1 MDVFQMSSAC
11 DYMQHSVSK
20 VRVCD
25 TCGDLGREYLLAS
38 CKKCTDGAQHTYCMC
53 VQLNKVPKSWTCE
66 ECMPREG
73 AGSSMQ
79 DTVQKVARRMKG
91 RLLEKQ
97 INHESIKGSKKIR
110 SPNDRKS
117 RTNDVSSTS
126 RSKLKRHGDPLKD
139 QEMKKTRAVEKS
151 FVAPSS
157 SKPCNNSLIVLAL
170 PCQVKTKSIKSIVC
184 SSPQKFCDY
193 QDKEKVPHACG
204 DREHVKSL
212 PRLGKSGWAR
222 KTSDIS
228 PEASNSQN
236 YSTLSRKKSPE
247 SSNSCNHS
255 TLGRKPPSKKFGE
268 LKLEETKSVTPPKL
282 TSYVVVKEEGLPYC
296 DYQDKGK
303 SSHACGDREHLRSL
317 AKLGKNGKAR
327 ATSDLSP
334 EASNSHNHSTLSS
347 KKSFKASNSPNHSTL
362 GKKPPSKKLRKVKL
376 EAAGSVSPP
385 KLSSYGIVKK
395 EVLPYCFGNGSLN
408 LGSQTKIARDKCSQ
422 LKSSSSKAANLKTKE
437 KSAKAGCLQ
446 KQKDGSNQ
454 VFHDNRKGKGKIG
467 NETISSGDGDT
478 LFSGS
483 SFRNFDVDS
492 SAKLDHRLQ
501 ASNFDTHKDT
511 DYLNEKKR
519 KESRQAEDPTEA
531 TTAIMEG
538 HAFDEW
544 SRLRDLALI
553 EATILSQSHLIP
565 EFHYSWLGKFQI
577 HSSEGIARTCDGFQA
592 HLSTCPSV
600 KVLEVVYKLPE
611 IIILEELP
619 RLRIWPSQ
627 FMGAQVTMENIDLHF
642 FAKDVNS
649 YNTYYSGLMT
659 YMTKHDLALKGNLD
673 GAELLIFPSNILP
686 KEIQRWNDLL
696 FFWGVFK
703 ERKAN
708 NSTNSN
714 TPISNALMSENGDTK
729 KYQAFD
735 LNAYPENEDEEAGV
749 AEIPEDDNKGG
760 TTNAKHSEN
769 RDTKKFRGIDLNA
782 YPEDVD
788 EETGVVETPLYD
800 SKGCTRSAKHVS
812 GAIGIEDNVTEP
824 STLHSIVPEKVED
837 FPDWE
842 IAETLILLSRK
853 MI

>member
-362 GKKPPSKKLRKVKL
+362 G
-376 EAAGSVSPP
+376 
-385 KLSSYGIVKK
+385 
-395 EVLPYCFGNGSLN
+395 
-408 LGSQTKIARDKCSQ
+408 SQ

>member
-296 DYQDKGK
+296 DYQDKG
-303 SSHACGDREHLRSL
+303 
-317 AKLGKNGKAR
+317 
-327 ATSDLSP
+327 
-334 EASNSHNHSTLSS
+334 
-347 KKSFKASNSPNHSTL
+347 
-362 GKKPPSKKLRKVKL
+362 
-376 EAAGSVSPP
+376 
-385 KLSSYGIVKK
+385 
-395 EVLPYCFGNGSLN
+395 
-408 LGSQTKIARDKCSQ
+408 SQ